1 MSNKNLSLL
10 FTGQG
15 SQFADM
21 GTDFIS
27 KYEWVEERYEISS
40 KILGYDL
47 LKAQSDPN
55 LLNLTQYSQ
64 PMIFVCIDLDIFVTL
79 CGIILP
85 LSLVNFFKI

>member
-15 SQFADM
+15 SQFSEM
-21 GTDFIS
+21 GIDFIN
-27 KYEWVEERYEISS
+27 KYDWVKERYSISS

-47 LKAQSDPN
+47 IQAQRDPR